1 MYGTLDENDIK
12 SLYISKKI
20 TNFYKGSK
28 AKEAKK
34 FYEIFDYD
42 NKDKIQRNKYFK
54 NYVDNYLN
62 ILEKE

>member
-1 MYGTLDENDIK
+1 MIN
-12 SLYISKKI
+12 
-20 TNFYKGSK
+20 NFYKGSK
-28 AKEAKK
+28 AKEAEN